1 MKPPAIQDWYKDEH
15 ALCYGCGRNNTHG
28 LKIRTQWDG
37 HCGTFR
43 FTPEDY
49 HTAFPGVVYGGLI
62 ASLFDCHCIGT
73 AIAAAYE
80 AEGRRPGTEPDIM
93 YVTANLNVNYL
104 RPTPM
109 DRELLFKAIV
119 AEAKEKKSVVDC
131 SLSVDGKE
139 CADARVIGVRVPID
153 GFVKP

>member
-1 MKPPAIQDWYKDEH
+1 MDQPAIQDHFSGEH
-15 ALCYGCGRNNTHG
+15 AICYGCGNKNPHG
-28 LKIRTQWDG
+28 LHVRTQWDG
-37 HCGTFR
+37 QVGSFC

-73 AIAAAYE
+73 AIAAAYD
-80 AEGRRPGTEPDIM
+80 AQGRRPGSDPAIM

-109 DRELLFKAIV
+109 DRELMFKARIV
-119 AEAKEKKSVVDC
+119 ETRGRKTVVSC
-131 SLSVDGKE
+131 TLTADGIE
-139 CADARVIGVRVPID
+139 CANARVVGVRAA
-153 GFVKP
+153 